1 MRPSLIPP
9 GRRLA
14 TTLLSHPAPHPLLS
28 HPISLPLPQPQN
40 THQTRPSSSSQN
52 WTRRAASDPFTTAA
66 RLKGLKSRAA
76 WKLIEMDDRY
86 RLFRPNQCVVDLGFA
101 PGSWTQVAVERTQPR
116 GRVLG
121 IDLLPAVPPK
131 GASAIQ
137 GNFLDEGARG
147 LVRGWVVEVE
157 GRWRREREERRDEGQ
172 GGVGEGGGGGE
183 GVEMEG
189 VELERPSYID
199 MERAAAKEM
208 EGVDAVIAGGE
219 AKGEEGAGE
228 ATEEERERIV
238 KEKERAVKEKEAMLK
253 TVDVCAS
260 SYPLPHARRQRLTIS
275 TLVPPQIVLSDM
287 SAPWPQTH
295 GFSVKSI
302 SNPYNRLMNTS
313 GIGNFDHIGSMVR

>member
-9 GRRLA
+9 GLRLA
-14 TTLLSHPAPHPLLS
+14 TTLLTHSTAPFLPFHQPPLPLHPSHPL
-28 HPISLPLPQPQN
+28 
-40 THQTRPSSSSQN
+40 TKHQTRPSSSSSQN

-76 WKLIEMDDRY
+76 WKLIEMDDKY

-157 GRWRREREERRDEGQ
+157 GRWRREREVREGGQ
-172 GGVGEGGGGGE
+172 EGEGNGE
-183 GVEMEG
+183 
-189 VELERPSYID
+189 ELERPSYID

-219 AKGEEGAGE
+219 GVPQGEE
-228 ATEEERERIV
+228 ATEVERERMARD
-238 KEKERAVKEKEAMLK
+238 KERAVKEKEAMLK

-260 SYPLPHARRQRLTIS
+260 FLP
-275 TLVPPQIVLSDM
+275 VPTP
-287 SAPWPQTH
+287 
-295 GFSVKSI
+295 
-302 SNPYNRLMNTS
+302 
-313 GIGNFDHIGSMVR
+313 